1 MYKTMGSFCKMALVF
16 PSYFLNSLHI
26 GRRGVYNMNRTIVC
40 KECDN
45 NKVTIKKVGEQL
57 FIKCSKC
64 ENMIM
69 QTVHLESFNKNIAN
83 TYKLRLNM
91 DDDRLMEADIIET
104 SSNKLEYQNLPKEE
118 SKIRFM
124 YLKEYEYI
132 RQLDTD
138 EYIDITKKFK

>member
-1 MYKTMGSFCKMALVF
+1 
-16 PSYFLNSLHI
+16 
-26 GRRGVYNMNRTIVC
+26 MNRTIVC